1 MTVSFFVIVDH
12 FIYNGVRWRWY
23 RVIATSDLLQVIENS
38 ELLGTYIT
46 QSEIAI
52 NYKRSRKELDE
63 DVDAQLL
70 IAQFIQMKEKY
81 EEVQRFGKYHPD
93 FGTVSK
99 DMRELKRKLDL
110 HESIANFKKAETEL
124 EQLLNEV
131 SRIIADAVSP
141 HIKVP
146 TGNPFFDNQSCQGGC
161 STGGPCGCR

>member
-1 MTVSFFVIVDH
+1 M
-12 FIYNGVRWRWY
+12 
-23 RVIATSDLLQVIENS
+23 IATSNLLEVIENS
-38 ELLGTYIT
+38 ELLATYIA

-52 NYKRSRKELDE
+52 NYKRTKKALNE

-93 FGTVSK
+93 FHNVSK
-99 DMRELKRKLDL
+99 EMRELKRKLDL
-110 HESIANFKKAETEL
+110 HESIAQFKKAEAGL

-146 TGNPFFDNQSCQGGC
+146 TGNPFFDNRSCQGGC
-161 STGGPCGCR
+161 GVGGSCGCR